1 MLFFGKLSCKSF
13 TICHFS
19 FRTLPSIQIL
29 VDAITN
35 ISLPS
40 SPASSAF
47 GSVRPTIGF
56 FEWIKLPT
64 IGHSG
69 RFRGAVAGK
78 VLQTLISGAQEL
90 EKKMREQQAQQQPT
104 AGNVPT

>member
-1 MLFFGKLSCKSF
+1 M
-13 TICHFS
+13 T
-19 FRTLPSIQIL
+19 QIL

-35 ISLPS
+35 ISLHS
-40 SPASSAF
+40 GIIRVQCA
-47 GSVRPTIGF
+47 TIGF
-56 FEWIKLPT
+56 DGKLQP
-64 IGHSG
+64 SG
-69 RFRGAVAGK
+69 TLVIPGAVAGK